1 MFPKLLNQ
9 FQTMNQLLKEHYV
22 KCEYTNVELKLE
34 PNLFDLYNLY
44 IDDKVYSI
52 TKNEEPMRFFKEVIK
67 NLLNVLIEEEK
78 YIIFHKTMNLDSIKE
93 YEGLKEFLKEN
104 TYSSKWIEGYVEMQ
118 PFFYDEISNA
128 YYNLEEM
135 EETEMDELDDLTFCM
150 SFEHQDQEY
159 FLENWLN
166 SPDRVRIMLNV
177 MSNPNEDVQE
187 ILLEFFTQ
195 EAAMKTADDHKLV
208 NEFYSDYERNQVAF
222 DIKVYEDFVHPD
234 LLAWEILSY
243 DEEGQNRSHAIHSL
257 IEEIENDEELN
268 DLDVYNWEIEG
279 KSGGYLVLEF
289 GNITPKEMEK
299 IIEIIEKAKE
309 NNWKEYQSLEYY
321 RDIWDDIIDRLEELK
336 EYAEEEDVEKMEKML
351 NEINEKR
358 KERV

>member
-9 FQTMNQLLKEHYV
+9 FQPMNQLLKEHYV

-34 PNLFDLYNLY
+34 PNLFDSYNLY

-52 TKNEEPMRFFKEVIK
+52 TKNEETACFFKEVIK
-67 NLLNVLIEEEK
+67 DLLNILIEEEK
-78 YIIFHKTMNLDSIKE
+78 YIIFHKTMNLESVKE

-104 TYSSKWIEGYVEMQ
+104 TYSSKWVEGYVGME
-118 PFFYDEISNA
+118 PFFYDEISDA
-128 YYNLEEM
+128 YFNLEEV
-135 EETEMDELDDLTFCM
+135 EEIEVDELDDLMFCM
-150 SFEHQDQEY
+150 AFEHQDQEY

-187 ILLEFFTQ
+187 LLLEFFTQ
-195 EAAMKTADDHKLV
+195 EEAMKTASDHTLA
-208 NEFYSDYERNQVAF
+208 NDFYSNYEQNFVAF

-243 DEEGQNRSHAIHSL
+243 DEEGQNRSHAIDSL
-257 IEEIENDEELN
+257 MEELQN
-268 DLDVYNWEIEG
+268 HDELSNVDILSWTIEG
-279 KSGGYLVLEF
+279 KGGGYLVIEF
-289 GNITPKEMEK
+289 GDIMPKEMK
-299 IIEIIEKAKE
+299 KVIEVIEHAKE
-309 NNWKEYQSLEYY
+309 TYWKDYQSLEYY
-321 RDIWDDIIDRLEELK
+321 RDMWDDIIDRLEELK
-336 EYAEEEDVEKMEKML
+336 DYAEEEDVEKMEKML
-351 NEINEKR
+351 NEISEKR